1 MITRQLLIKKVM
13 QAQYDLLVERHGYNL
28 ANKLMQIGF
37 TEEWE
42 DVKEEI
48 WQTHDLTN
56 AEKCDTVII

>member
-1 MITRQLLIKKVM
+1 M

-37 TEEWE
+37 TKEWE
-42 DVKEEI
+42 DAKEEI